1 MSRARSH
8 WRPDYNNRMR
18 KPTIALLSAILLAV
32 TLIGAGP
39 SAPPPAIDVYFSPKG
54 GCTEAIVKEIG
65 QAKRELKLQAYSFT
79 SSPIAQAIAQ
89 AQDRGV
95 KVTVMLDDSQRTEKY
110 TGATYLQNHQ
120 VPVLIDAKHAIA
132 HNKIILIDG
141 ATVITGSFNFTKA
154 AEESNAENLL
164 VIRDPRL
171 AEKYLANFA
180 EHLKHAEAYAKK

>member
-1 MSRARSH
+1 
-8 WRPDYNNRMR
+8 MR